1 MKRKNVLVLT
11 LVLLLVFTTV
21 FASACGKK
29 ETAKD
34 NEIIIG
40 VSPSPHAD
48 IVKQVVDDLEKE
60 GIKVTI
66 KEYSEY
72 VQPNLDLAEG
82 EIDANF
88 FQHTPYLEEFIA
100 ERDLDLS
107 VLGGIHIEPMGIFST
122 TLTSL
127 DQLKDGDEV
136 MIPNDTTNCGRA
148 LLLLQEQDLIKLG
161 VEGVNATEKDITENP
176 KNLKFTALEAAAIP
190 TVYGD
195 AAIAV
200 INGNYAIQHE
210 LNPVEDSLAIED
222 ANSPYVNIIA
232 VRSDEVGAEKFQKL
246 LSALQTDKVKKFI
259 EETYSGS
266 VVPAFSDAD
275 GNKVG

>member
-1 MKRKNVLVLT
+1 MKKKNVLVLT
-11 LVLLLVFTTV
+11 LALLLVFTTV

-29 ETAKD
+29 EAASD
-34 NEIIIG
+34 NEIVIG

-48 IVKQVVDDLEKE
+48 IIKQIVEDLDNE

-88 FQHTPYLEEFIA
+88 FQHIPYLEEFA
-100 ERDLDLS
+100 TERDLDLAI
-107 VLGGIHIEPMGIFST
+107 LGGIHIEPMGIFST
-122 TLTSL
+122 TLNSL
-127 DQLKDGDEV
+127 DELKEGDEV

-148 LLLLQEQDLIKLG
+148 LLLCQELGLIKLG

-232 VRSDEVGAEKFQKL
+232 VRSDEVDAEKFQKL
-246 LSALQTDKVKKFI
+246 LAALQTDKIKDYI
-259 EETYSGS
+259 EENYDGS
-266 VVPAFSDAD
+266 VVPAFTDSE
-275 GNKVG
+275 GNKVD

>member
-1 MKRKNVLVLT
+1 MKRKNVLALT
-11 LVLLLVFTTV
+11 LVLLLIFTTV

-34 NEIIIG
+34 NDIIIG

-127 DQLKDGDEV
+127 DELKDGDEV

-148 LLLLQEQDLIKLG
+148 LLLLQEQGLIKLG

-232 VRSDEVGAEKFQKL
+232 VRSDEAGAEKFQKL
-246 LSALQTDKVKKFI
+246 LSALQTDKVKDFI

>member
-1 MKRKNVLVLT
+1 MLFR
-11 LVLLLVFTTV
+11 
-21 FASACGKK
+21 S
-29 ETAKD
+29 
-34 NEIIIG
+34 
-40 VSPSPHAD
+40 
-48 IVKQVVDDLEKE
+48 
-60 GIKVTI
+60 
-66 KEYSEY
+66 
-72 VQPNLDLAEG
+72 
-82 EIDANF
+82 
-88 FQHTPYLEEFIA
+88 TPYLEEFIA

-232 VRSDEVGAEKFQKL
+232 VRSDEAGAEKFQKL
-246 LSALQTDKVKKFI
+246 LSALQTDKVKDFI

>member
-148 LLLLQEQDLIKLG
+148 LLLLQEQNLIKLG

-246 LSALQTDKVKKFI
+246 LSALQTDKVKNFI